1 MSNQPSGSNTAASDT
16 AEPELTF
23 VCADGDIIPVR
34 SHFHKLS
41 KFIIDYI
48 ANFFSDGAAN
58 SDPNVSQITLSH
70 IEGRHV
76 RIMFIF
82 IDEWRTRKPAEFADC
97 CADNENAVKK
107 IRSIPMWAQTFI
119 QLYPRDDVI
128 LCVNAANFLG
138 CHIVVKYF
146 MMFLAKKLSAC
157 DSADE
162 MRAYLNETNDFSD
175 NERAQSLLIAQNGGS
190 WKTFVQ
196 ANNAPNSSK
205 KSAK

>member
-1 MSNQPSGSNTAASDT
+1 MSNQPSGSNNAASDT
-16 AEPELTF
+16 TEPELTF
-23 VCADGDIIPVR
+23 VCEDGDIIPVP

-41 KFIIDYI
+41 KFVVDYI
-48 ANFFSDGAAN
+48 ANFFSDGTAN
-58 SDPNVSQITLSH
+58 SDPNVSRIILSH

-82 IDEWRTRKPAEFADC
+82 IEEWRMRKPAEFADC

-119 QLYPRDDVI
+119 QLYPRNDVI

-138 CHIVVKYF
+138 CHVVVKYF
-146 MMFLAKKLSAC
+146 MMFLAKKLAAC
-157 DSADE
+157 DSAEE
-162 MRAYLNETNDFSD
+162 MREYLNETNDFSD
-175 NERAQSLLIAQNGGS
+175 NERAQSLRLAESGGS
-190 WKTFVQ
+190 WKAFIV
-196 ANNAPNSSK
+196 ANNATK